1 MPPVLKSRQVTGLMV
16 SAFIIAICGLVYEL
30 IIGTLSSYLF
40 GNSVGHFSITIGLF
54 MSAMGA
60 GSYLSRWVKGDLL
73 HRFVSLEI
81 AVGLVG
87 GVSAAV
93 LYGVFATTEL
103 FYVAMGLL
111 ILAIGIFIGMEIPLI
126 TRLGKGA
133 GKTSDLLANVLAFDY
148 LGALLGSILFP
159 LVLLPYLGLLQ
170 TGFAVGLLNTLV
182 VGVIIW
188 AFRGQLAR
196 KGRLILLAAVTV
208 LILLGGLIWAG
219 RLTSFFERQL
229 YQDDIIYAEQSRW
242 QRIVLTRWK
251 DDVRLYL
258 DGNLQFST
266 KDEYRYHESLVH
278 PALDLARE
286 RETVLVLGG
295 GDGLAAREILKY
307 EEVEEV
313 VVVDIDPA
321 ITELAVDH
329 PTLREANQGALL
341 DPRVEVV
348 HQDAFNYVR
357 ESGRLFNAIIVD
369 LPDPNNESLGKLYSR
384 AFYRLARERLAAG
397 GVLASQ
403 ATSPFFA
410 RQAYWSILHTARDAG
425 LETLPYHVYV
435 PSFGEWG
442 FFLAAGRDLSDVDVR
457 PDVPTRFLTAEIF
470 EDSQHFSPD
479 MAEVPAEINTLD
491 AQILLRYYRKG
502 WQQW

>member
-1 MPPVLKSRQVTGLMV
+1 MRAALKSRQVTGLMV

-40 GNSVGHFSITIGLF
+40 GNSVVHFSITIGLF

-73 HRFVSLEI
+73 HRFISLEI
-81 AVGLVG
+81 ALGLVG

-93 LYGVFATTEL
+93 LYAVFATTEL
-103 FYVAMGLL
+103 FYLAMGLL

-170 TGFAVGLLNTLV
+170 TSFAVGLLNTLV
-182 VGVIIW
+182 AGVIIW
-188 AFRGQLAR
+188 SFRGRLAK
-196 KGRLILLAAVTV
+196 KGRLILLAGVTA
-208 LILLGGLIWAG
+208 LILLGGMVWAG

-229 YQDDIIYAEQSRW
+229 YRDDIIYAEQSRY

-278 PALDLARE
+278 PALDLARP
-286 RETVLVLGG
+286 RASVLVLGG

-313 VVVDIDPA
+313 VVVDLEI
-321 ITELAVDH
+321 
-329 PTLREANQGALL
+329 
-341 DPRVEVV
+341 
-348 HQDAFNYVR
+348 
-357 ESGRLFNAIIVD
+357 GRA
-369 LPDPNNESLGKLYSR
+369 
-384 AFYRLARERLAAG
+384 
-397 GVLASQ
+397 
-403 ATSPFFA
+403 
-410 RQAYWSILHTARDAG
+410 
-425 LETLPYHVYV
+425 HV
-435 PSFGEWG
+435 
-442 FFLAAGRDLSDVDVR
+442 
-457 PDVPTRFLTAEIF
+457 
-470 EDSQHFSPD
+470 
-479 MAEVPAEINTLD
+479 
-491 AQILLRYYRKG
+491 
-502 WQQW
+502 